1 MIYPARTPWRASG
14 DTVPSRVQAGSRF
27 QFAENTGAF
36 NDCGG
41 VRIGG
46 VRSRRPQ
53 STFNDGDGV
62 PEARGVANRGSGS
75 NPDRRPNLPLSTLIA
90 VLTVP
95 AIVVAV
101 GLVWSQL

>member
-1 MIYPARTPWRASG
+1 MNHSAHPPGALEG
-14 DTVPSRVQAGSRF
+14 DTVSLGVQAGSRF

-46 VRSRRPQ
+46 ARSRRPQ
-53 STFNDGDGV
+53 S
-62 PEARGVANRGSGS
+62 PM
-75 NPDRRPNLPLSTLIA
+75 STLIA

>member
-46 VRSRRPQ
+46 ARSRRPQ
-53 STFNDGDGV
+53 S
-62 PEARGVANRGSGS
+62 
-75 NPDRRPNLPLSTLIA
+75 PLSTLIA

-101 GLVWSQL
+101 GLLWSQL